1 MNSMPAS
8 RLLLPPYSLNMKFI
22 FKNLFS
28 KQPQQIIS
36 ALVLTGILSLGSGLT
51 LLHSAT
57 AAPRNLSQEASG
69 EMVKGKGYAQARP
82 NDSPANRLP
91 SPVANAVQQDLSRKV
106 KIPASKLRITKF
118 SQETWPDGCLGL
130 PGIDEFC
137 TQALV
142 KGWRIVVS
150 NGSQTWVYRTDSKGR
165 VMRLE
170 HQTASANS
178 I

>member
-8 RLLLPPYSLNMKFI
+8 RLLLPPYSLDMKFI
-22 FKNLFS
+22 FKNRFR

-36 ALVLTGILSLGSGLT
+36 ALFLTGILSLGSGLT
-51 LLHSAT
+51 LLQSAT
-57 AAPRNLSQEASG
+57 AAPRNRTQETTG
-69 EMVKGKGYAQARP
+69 EMVKGLGYAPARA

-91 SPVANAVQQDLSRKV
+91 SPVANAVRQDLSRQV

-118 SQETWPDGCLGL
+118 SQQTWPDGCLGL
-130 PGIDEFC
+130 LRTDEFC

-142 KGWRIVVS
+142 EGWRIVVS
-150 NGSQTWVYRTDSKGR
+150 DGSQTWVYRTDSKGR

-178 I
+178 V

>member
-8 RLLLPPYSLNMKFI
+8 RLVLTPYSLNMKFI
-22 FKNLFS
+22 FKNRFS

-36 ALVLTGILSLGSGLT
+36 ALFLTGILSLGSGLT
-51 LLHSAT
+51 LLQSAT
-57 AAPRNLSQEASG
+57 AAPRNRTQEAAG
-69 EMVKGKGYAQARP
+69 EMVKGKGYAQARL

-91 SPVANAVQQDLSRKV
+91 SPVANAVRQDLSRQV
-106 KIPASKLRITKF
+106 KIPPSKLRITKF

-130 PGIDEFC
+130 PGADEFC

-142 KGWRIVVS
+142 EGWRIVVS
-150 NGSQTWVYRTDSKGR
+150 DGSQTWVYRTDSKGR

-170 HQTASANS
+170 HQTASANFV
-178 I
+178 